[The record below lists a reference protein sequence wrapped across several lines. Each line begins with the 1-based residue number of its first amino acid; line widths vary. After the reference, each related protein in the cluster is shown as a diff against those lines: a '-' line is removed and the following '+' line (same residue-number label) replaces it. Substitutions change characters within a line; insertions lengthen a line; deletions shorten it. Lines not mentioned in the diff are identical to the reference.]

1 MSADDRCWHYS
12 EVTPNASNGRFG
24 SIVLQKYFEHFVAQH

>member
-12 EVTPNASNGRFG
+12 EVTPNASNGRFR
-24 SIVLQKYFEHFVAQH
+24 LDCVAKVF